1 MPAPLS
7 VIPGGSRL
15 PTPRPRRGNADMPI
29 LRGDI
34 RSEMLRSLIAYWD
47 ALRGERAM
55 PARADLRPEEMGFA
69 LGRIMLVEIHEQ
81 APAGSDQPGPTFR
94 FHLVGTKIEAAGH
107 GKLTGR
113 WAHELEPPFYRELV
127 LRAYR
132 EAALSGLPSLRRIAS
147 GDGTYLLRYERAA
160 LPLAADG
167 RHPDMLLVGIDWE
180 PVNNRFLQ
188 IYPAIRP

>member
-15 PTPRPRRGNADMPI
+15 PTPRPRRGNADVQIPREE
-29 LRGDI
+29 LRSD
-34 RSEMLRSLIAYWD
+34 MLRRLVAYWD
-47 ALRGERAM
+47 GLLGERAM

-69 LGRIMLVEIHEQ
+69 LGRIMLVEVH
-81 APAGSDQPGPTFR
+81 AHGPDADQPGPSFR

-132 EAALSGLPSLRRIAS
+132 EAALTGTPSLRRIAS

-160 LPLAADG
+160 LPLSADG
-167 RHPDMLLVGIDWE
+167 CHPDMLLVGIDWE

>member
-1 MPAPLS
+1 
-7 VIPGGSRL
+7 
-15 PTPRPRRGNADMPI
+15 
-29 LRGDI
+29 
-34 RSEMLRSLIAYWD
+34 MLRRLVTYWD
-47 ALRGERAM
+47 DLRDGRAM
-55 PARADLRPEEMGFA
+55 PTRADLRPEEMGFA
-69 LGRIMLVEIHEQ
+69 LGRIMLVEVHAHGPET
-81 APAGSDQPGPTFR
+81 DQPGPAFR

-132 EAALSGLPSLRRIAS
+132 EAALTGTPSLRRIAS